1 MALSGLLA
9 VQFFSK
15 IESLEKYWGGARG
28 QRNQRAE
35 GRASG
40 IYLIVQFS
48 SKIEPPEPPTL

>member
-15 IESLEKYWGGARG
+15 IESLEKYWGG
-28 QRNQRAE
+28 QRAE
-35 GRASG
+35 EPEGQRAEPLEY
-40 IYLIVQFS
+40 YLIVQFS